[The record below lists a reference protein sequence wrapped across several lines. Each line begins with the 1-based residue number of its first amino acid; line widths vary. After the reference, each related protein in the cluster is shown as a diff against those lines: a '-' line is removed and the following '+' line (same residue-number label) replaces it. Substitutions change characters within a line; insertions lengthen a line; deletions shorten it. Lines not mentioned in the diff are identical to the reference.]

1 MKNRTEWL
9 GAPKK
14 LVVDS
19 GANFAG
25 RQWSMISNSV
35 GVAKIV
41 IPVSGHHAVGK
52 AGRRIQIMEIAYRS
66 IDESVGTALGQS
78 MKFAMASMAH
88 NSTPSSSTS
97 IPH

>member
-1 MKNRTEWL
+1 M
-9 GAPKK
+9 
-14 LVVDS
+14 
-19 GANFAG
+19 
-25 RQWSMISNSV
+25 
-35 GVAKIV
+35 
-41 IPVSGHHAVGK
+41 SGHHAVGK